1 MCKNV
6 LLQASKFQSSATGRH
21 YPIRQKLSCSSK
33 NVIYLA
39 MCCKCNLQYVDS
51 TSTEFKIRFRNHKS
65 NMLNNRRTCEL
76 AVHYNSSQHD
86 TSQINFII
94 IEQITSSQ
102 NPLHLDQLLLTRE
115 AHWMMQLFTI
125 NLHGRWEFCF
135 KNRINYSN

>member
-1 MCKNV
+1 
-6 LLQASKFQSSATGRH
+6 
-21 YPIRQKLSCSSK
+21 
-33 NVIYLA
+33 
-39 MCCKCNLQYVDS
+39 
-51 TSTEFKIRFRNHKS
+51 
-65 NMLNNRRTCEL
+65 MLNNRRTCEL